1 MKDLFCI
8 ILAGGI
14 GSRFYPL
21 SNNNEPKQFLDF
33 FNEKESLIQKT
44 YKRVSKFIKDENI
57 YVLTNKNYLKLT
69 IKHLK
74 KFQKKIFFVNLK
86 KRTLQP
92 QLHMAHLPF
101 IKNNNAKILVCPSD
115 HLIEENKKFQSTC
128 INGFDYLNNNKQI
141 LTIGIKT
148 YKSSH
153 RLRIYKKTKKNI
165 SNKITIV
172 EEFKEKT

>member
-44 YKRVSKFIKDENI
+44 YKRVSKFIKNENI

-74 KFQKKIFFVNLK
+74 KNSKKIFFVNLK
-86 KRTLQP
+86 KKHCSLDC
-92 QLHMAHLPF
+92 
-101 IKNNNAKILVCPSD
+101 IW
-115 HLIEENKKFQSTC
+115 LIYHS
-128 INGFDYLNNNKQI
+128 
-141 LTIGIKT
+141 
-148 YKSSH
+148 
-153 RLRIYKKTKKNI
+153 
-165 SNKITIV
+165 
-172 EEFKEKT
+172 